1 MNLTTLIRE
10 NPGLNRCALCRAY
23 GEMSEDQRQKLLTVL
38 SGADFSYKLIS
49 EALRG
54 EGFSISPSVVRKHAL
69 GECSGAVRY
78 R

>member
-10 NPGLNRCALCRAY
+10 NPGLNRCALCRA
-23 GEMSEDQRQKLLTVL
+23 ESAMSAEQREQLLVVL
-38 SGADFSYKLIS
+38 KGADFSYKLIS

-54 EGFSISPSVVRKHAL
+54 EGFTASPSIVRKHAL